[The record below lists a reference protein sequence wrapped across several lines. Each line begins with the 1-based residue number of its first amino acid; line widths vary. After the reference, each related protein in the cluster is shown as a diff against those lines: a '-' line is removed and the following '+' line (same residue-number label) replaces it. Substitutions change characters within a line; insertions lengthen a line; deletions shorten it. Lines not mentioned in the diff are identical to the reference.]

1 MRFPAV
7 RMSNERRQVNPLN
20 IRSLRDP
27 MKHKIL
33 LFLALT
39 LVFADILYLL
49 AAHYYPWLDYEVP
62 LLTLNGSFSL
72 YMAAAFLL
80 ASPKSSRFHDKLPL
94 SVAMQ
99 VETRPF
105 FDQLLIQSFPDFL
118 CLKDKDGRWL
128 SATPDYL
135 ASFNLAGADY
145 FGKTYFELAQQA
157 DCDVEALKVGA
168 ARDKIAWKL
177 GRPVKEIRRMAQ
189 DVMMEVTRT
198 PVYDFEQKRY
208 RLIVT
213 GIPAGEYEKKRDRL
227 ELLEQAVDHCHIA
240 CALLD
245 QHFHLLDSN
254 RTFRELTGYPP
265 EALRNKNIAMLIGPV
280 APEKAEP
287 LLEAACGQNA
297 GPHWALECD
306 CRRQDGES
314 FPARFDMTAIRD
326 SNRDDHYFL
335 SLNDITQQKLAE
347 KRLQKIVGY
356 DELTGLANRTLF
368 FERLG
373 QFLSTSLRYRLHV
386 IVMSINLDR
395 FKSINDSLGH
405 TAGDELL
412 KMVAERLTGICRKGD
427 LVARLSADEFV
438 VLMLND
444 KAQEHAVYAASMIAK
459 KITRSLTK
467 AFLIKRRDVYVGV
480 SIGIAIAP
488 EDGAS
493 PEALVNHADRAA
505 HEAKHTGG
513 NNYQFYRKDYT
524 RAVQGRLNME
534 LELRDAIAKNE
545 LQLYFQ
551 PQYSAKDR
559 LLCGAEV
566 LIRWFHQVD
575 GQVRL
580 VPPNHFIPVAE
591 ESGLIVDIGKWIL
604 RRACEQ
610 LKHWQREGIPLPQV
624 SVNISARQFS
634 DPDFLQ
640 MVENALGDSELAPE
654 HLELEI
660 TESMLVGD
668 IKRIELQLKRLKKMG
683 IQLALDDFGT
693 GYSSL
698 SYLKNFPVD
707 VLKIDQSFI
716 REMTR
721 DSRDRSIARAII
733 EMGHSLGQKIVAEGV
748 ETEEQLRYLVGRKC
762 DIIQGYFFSPPLPGN
777 KMTDLLCAERNNIG
791 KAEAKSLLH

>member
-1 MRFPAV
+1 
-7 RMSNERRQVNPLN
+7 
-20 IRSLRDP
+20 
-27 MKHKIL
+27 MKPKIL

-39 LVFADILYLL
+39 LVFADMLYLL
-49 AAHYYPWLDYEVP
+49 VAHDYPGLDYEVP
-62 LLTLNGSFSL
+62 LLTLNGAFSL
-72 YMAAAFLL
+72 YTAAIFLL
-80 ASPKSSRFHDKLPL
+80 ATPNGPRVHDKLPL
-94 SVAMQ
+94 PVARHAQ
-99 VETRPF
+99 TPPHS
-105 FDQLLIQSFPDFL
+105 DHLLIQSIPDFL

-128 SATPDYL
+128 SAAPGYL
-135 ASFNLAGADY
+135 ASFNLGGVDY
-145 FGKTYFELAQQA
+145 VGKTYFELAQQA
-157 DCDVEALKVGA
+157 DCDVEALKAGA
-168 ARDKIAWKL
+168 VRDKIAWKL
-177 GRPVKEIRRMAQ
+177 GRPVKEIRRMAP
-189 DVMMEVTRT
+189 DVTMEVTRT
-198 PVYDFEQKRY
+198 PIYDLEQNRY
-208 RLIVT
+208 RLLVT
-213 GIPAGEYEKKRDRL
+213 GMSEREYEKKRDRL
-227 ELLEQAVDHCHIA
+227 ELLEQAVDQCPIA

-254 RTFRELTGYPP
+254 RAFRALTGYPH
-265 EALRNKNIAMLIGPV
+265 EALRNQNIAMLISPES
-280 APEKAEP
+280 PEKAAS
-287 LLEAACGQNA
+287 LLGAACGQNA
-297 GPHWALECD
+297 GPHRAIECD
-306 CRRQDGES
+306 CRRQDGEA
-314 FPARFDMTAIRD
+314 FPARLDMTAIRD
-326 SNRDDHYFL
+326 SNLDDHYFL
-335 SLNDITQQKLAE
+335 SLNDMTQQKLAE
-347 KRLQKIVGY
+347 KRLLKIVDY
-356 DELTGLANRTLF
+356 DELTGLANRSLF

-373 QFLSTSLRYRLHV
+373 QFLSTTARYHLHV
-386 IVMSINLDR
+386 IVLAINLDR

-412 KMVAERLTGICRKGD
+412 KQAAERLTGICRKGD
-427 LVARLSADEFV
+427 LVARLSGDEFA

-444 KAQEHAVYAASMIAK
+444 KVQEHAVYAASMAAK
-459 KITRSLTK
+459 KITRSLAK

-493 PEALVNHADRAA
+493 PEVLVNHADRAA

-524 RAVQGRLNME
+524 RAVQDRLNME

-551 PQYSAKDR
+551 PQYIAKDR
-559 LLCGAEV
+559 ILCGAEV

-575 GQVRL
+575 GQARL
-580 VPPNHFIPVAE
+580 VPPNHFIPIAE

-610 LKHWQREGIPLPQV
+610 LKHWQQEGIPLPQV